1 MLFDFLRSG
10 NNSIQREIN
19 ERERMKENIR
29 MNQKRL
35 VVVIVTVIIIII
47 IIMNRMRYIIVM
59 ITRERIWK

>member
-29 MNQKRL
+29 MNKKRL
-35 VVVIVTVIIIII
+35 VVIIVTVIIII

>member
-35 VVVIVTVIIIII
+35 VVIIVTVIIII